1 MTVADFQTEHAMAAQ
16 LWERYQMPR
25 YQSHFGGL
33 NSQYGYLPLKSMSI
47 QGQIVGLVYRLTLTQ
62 RFMGLPT
69 TPIEATYTFPMP
81 AYAGV
86 SRFVMTTQ
94 TRRVMGELK
103 ERGQARKEYTAAVA
117 QGKQAAMT
125 EQERPDVFTMTV
137 GNIPAGEWVEVSL
150 DLEGPLEWCD
160 NQALFRFPLV
170 VGERFTPGRQF
181 LDSQVGTGTANDT
194 TEVRDASRVSPPRIL
209 AGYPN
214 PVELSIDISVQHAN
228 DAWWKQL
235 QPPQS
240 SLMELVFS
248 PQPNGYRIVLPE
260 TANRIDRDLI
270 VRIPMQA
277 EDINTALVCESDG
290 DSHVFMLNLLPP
302 AGLARARQGSRQVV
316 VLLDR
321 SGSMQGWKQTAA
333 GRAVCQL
340 VDSLENDDRF
350 NVLAF
355 DDRVDQVIQGEP
367 LARSSAYS
375 RYQAQNAISKVDSR
389 GGTAMMAPLN
399 RGVEILRQCANP
411 YLILITDGEV
421 TNEKSILDWMRANAQ
436 GVKVYTV
443 GVGTSVNASF
453 LQALSH
459 HNGGTFTQVDSEDS
473 LNQCL
478 RQIRRLIEPPVLQNI
493 HIEQSLV
500 GDCKVLEHASVDLF
514 AGSCQRLFA
523 QAKGRLPESLRVVA
537 EDRNGTQ
544 WIRSVP
550 ITSGYSGGIITKIW
564 ARQQILDL
572 EYGYSVGRTGEE
584 FQAHSITAHSLKYG
598 VLSKFTA
605 FLAVDHLS
613 YVKDHS
619 ESVPV
624 TQTVSTPPTG
634 QPASFSSMP
643 APSQAFASDPF
654 AGQDLFGSADAFAS
668 VGDPFASSG
677 DPFGAADPFA
687 CPAPSADPFGG
698 GGAPDP
704 FAAPADPFSS
714 APSVAQ
720 DPFNPSAAFDSQ
732 PQSDPFAQKSE
743 WHPVPTQ
750 PAHAG
755 PANDWT
761 PVASSDLFA
770 GLSFAPSLVAVDSAN
785 SLEALIEAIC
795 GLQLQLAL
803 ALRSITA
810 VSKQRELEAL
820 LTKLRDLLV
829 LVSKRGDSLTLGEL
843 SKVRKEILAA
853 FRDPKSVAAKA
864 SRPQT
869 RDEEFWK

>member
-1 MTVADFQTEHAMAAQ
+1 MAAE
-16 LWERYQMPR
+16 LWERYHMPR
-25 YQSHFGGL
+25 YHSHFGGL
-33 NSQYGYLPLKSMSI
+33 NSQYGYLPMKSMSI

-94 TRRVMGELK
+94 TRKVMGELK
-103 ERGQARKEYTAAVA
+103 ERGQARKEYTAAIA

-181 LDSQVGTGTANDT
+181 LDSQVGTGTAKDT

-214 PVELSIDISVQHAN
+214 PVELSIDISVQHAS
-228 DAWWKQL
+228 DSWWKQL

-248 PQPNGYRIVLPE
+248 PQPNGYRIVLPD

-290 DSHVFMLNLLPP
+290 DSHVFMLNVLPP
-302 AGLARARQGSRQVV
+302 AGLASARQGSRQVV

-333 GRAVCQL
+333 CRAVCQL
-340 VDSLENDDRF
+340 VDSLENDDKF

-367 LARSSAYS
+367 LARSTAYS
-375 RYQAQNAISKVDSR
+375 RYQAQHAISKVDSR
-389 GGTAMMAPLN
+389 GGTAMMGPLN
-399 RGVEILRQCANP
+399 QGIELLRRCSNP

-421 TNEKSILDWMRANAQ
+421 TNEKNILQWMSSNVQ

-443 GVGTSVNASF
+443 GVGTAVNASF
-453 LQALSH
+453 LKALSG

-500 GDCKVLEHASVDLF
+500 GDWKVVEHASVDLF

-550 ITSGYSGGIITKIW
+550 ITSGYSGRIITKIW
-564 ARQQILDL
+564 ARQQILEL
-572 EYGYSVGRTGEE
+572 EYGNSVGRTGDE
-584 FQAHSITAHSLKYG
+584 FQAPYITAHSLKYG

-613 YVKDHS
+613 YVQDHRQ
-619 ESVPV
+619 SVSV
-624 TQTVSTPPTG
+624 TQAVSTPPTG
-634 QPASFSSMP
+634 QAASFSSMP
-643 APSQAFASDPF
+643 ATAQAFASDPF
-654 AGQDLFGSADAFAS
+654 GAAQDPFGCC
-668 VGDPFASSG
+668 DPFASSG
-677 DPFGAADPFA
+677 DLFSGGGDPFAEADPFA
-687 CPAPSADPFGG
+687 CPSPSAVPDDPFGEE
-698 GGAPDP
+698 DP
-704 FAAPADPFSS
+704 FLPRSSSAPFASTADPFSP
-714 APSVAQ
+714 APPVAQ
-720 DPFNPSAAFDSQ
+720 DPFGSSAQ
-732 PQSDPFAQKSE
+732 PQSDPFASKSE
-743 WHPVPTQ
+743 WQPVPSK
-750 PAHAG
+750 PAQSG
-755 PANDWT
+755 NSSDWT
-761 PVASSDLFA
+761 PVGNPELLA
-770 GLSFAPSLVAVDSAN
+770 GMAFVQSLTEVDSAN

-803 ALRSITA
+803 ALRGVA
-810 VSKQRELEAL
+810 PAKQRELEAL
-820 LTKLRDLLV
+820 LVKLRDLLV
-829 LVSKRGDSLTLGEL
+829 LVSKRGDALTLGEL
-843 SKVRKEILAA
+843 SKVRKEIMAA
-853 FRDPKSVAAKA
+853 FQDPKSVSAKA
-864 SRPQT
+864 ARPPM